1 MSNSIPTVSH
11 TYQNHHIDS
20 TRWDAFKP
28 RADDIVIST
37 SYKSGTTWMQEIVV
51 QLVHHG
57 RDVPSRDDVS
67 PWLERN
73 RRPLEEVLAELE
85 QQTARRVIKSH
96 LALDGLKYFP
106 QVKYIIVARDAR
118 DVAMS
123 MWNHYSNYTAS
134 FYRELNNSP
143 RRIGP
148 PLPHCPPTIHEFFQ
162 NWMTRGWF
170 PWESE
175 GYPFWGNLHHTQ
187 TWWNF
192 RELANILLVHFAD
205 LLRDVRG
212 EIARIA
218 EFLEIA
224 VTRESMETIVSR
236 VTLEAMRNAEQ
247 EKDSGLVDSFQGGAN
262 TFFYKGTNGR
272 WKDIL
277 GQGDL
282 TLYHQ
287 AVTRVLTPDCAQWLE
302 EGNAAS

>member
-1 MSNSIPTVSH
+1 MFPTRKH
-11 TYQNHHIDS
+11 IYQNHHIDS
-20 TRWDAFKP
+20 TRWDAFQP

-73 RRPLEEVLAELE
+73 RRPLEEVLQELE

-96 LALDGLKYFP
+96 LASDGLPFF
-106 QVKYIIVARDAR
+106 QNVKYIIVARDAR

-123 MWNHYSNYTAS
+123 MWNHYSNYTEAL
-134 FYRELNNSP
+134 YIEMNNSP
-143 RRIGP
+143 LRIGP

-162 NWMTRGWF
+162 NWMTHGWF

-187 TWWNF
+187 TWWEF
-192 RELANILLVHFAD
+192 RHLENILFVHFAD

-218 EFLEIA
+218 NFLEIE
-224 VTRESMETIVSR
+224 VTPQEIETIAPR
-236 VTLEAMRNAEQ
+236 VTLDAMRRAAQ
-247 EKDSGLVDSFQGGAN
+247 QGADGLADSFKGGAQ
-262 TFFYKGTNGR
+262 TFFFKGTNGR
-272 WKDIL
+272 WKDVL
-277 GQGDL
+277 GPVDL
-282 TLYHQ
+282 LLYRQ
-287 AVTRVLTPDCAQWLE
+287 AVTRVLAPDCAQWLE
-302 EGNAAS
+302 NTSDQ